1 MNRVV
6 WWWFDVF
13 FTTQWEACDSGL
25 QNACFMPMTVFYGL
39 VGDEE
44 DSDWTPGTSEHH
56 DELPADAEEGPE
68 EVEPKELGAGSCGMF
83 MYFSIF

>member
-39 VGDEE
+39 VGDE
-44 DSDWTPGTSEHH
+44 GRQ
-56 DELPADAEEGPE
+56 
-68 EVEPKELGAGSCGMF
+68 
-83 MYFSIF
+83 

>member
-1 MNRVV
+1 MR
-6 WWWFDVF
+6 
-13 FTTQWEACDSGL
+13 
-25 QNACFMPMTVFYGL
+25 
-39 VGDEE
+39 E

-68 EVEPKELGAGSCGMF
+68 VEPKELGAGSCGMF